1 MIAALV
7 ALCCLGFAVLNVA
20 FEVTDHFADGRYAD
34 HAAALSVMNWLVL
47 CLKAVGA
54 VVALLSILGRPRVV
68 PAAAMTVLLWGAFGT
83 LAVYSLGSVVQAIG
97 MATGVTGTA
106 DDIDLAGIGY
116 VLCFLVVAAGYGVL
130 AVSFSRR
137 HGTRTRLAVLGV
149 LGAPVVLGLLLVT
162 VPALLTTLEL
172 MPAS

>member
-7 ALCCLGFAVLNVA
+7 ALCCLGFAVFNVV
-20 FEVTDHFADGRYAD
+20 FEATDHFAEGRYAD
-34 HAAALSVMNWLVL
+34 HAAALSVMNWLVV
-47 CLKAVGA
+47 CLKVIGA

-106 DDIDLAGIGY
+106 DDFDVAGTGF
-116 VLCFLVVAAGYGVL
+116 VVFLLVVAAGYGVL

-137 HGTRTRLAVLGV
+137 HGMRKRLAVLGM
-149 LGAPVVLGLLLVT
+149 LGAPVVLGLLLVA
-162 VPALLTTLEL
+162 VPALLTALEL